1 MKKPSEIILD
11 LMKLQNKSV
20 YQVIQS
26 MEIDRLTFHK
36 LISLMSDN
44 LIFSDDICLALK
56 ETFGHRE
63 YYWKTLYESFKNSN
77 GTI

>member
-20 YQVIQS
+20 NQVIQS

-36 LISLMSDN
+36 LMADS
-44 LIFSDDICLALK
+44 LIFSDDICTALK
-56 ETFGHRE
+56 DTFGHRE
-63 YYWKTLYESFKNSN
+63 SYWKNLYESFNN
-77 GTI
+77 ANRNI

>member
-20 YQVIQS
+20 NQVIQC

-36 LISLMSDN
+36 LMDDK
-44 LIFSDDICLALK
+44 LIFTDYICLALK
-56 ETFGHRE
+56 DTFGHRE

-77 GTI
+77 GII

>member
-20 YQVIQS
+20 NQVIQC

-36 LISLMSDN
+36 LISDN

-63 YYWKTLYESFKNSN
+63 YYWKTLYENFVNSN
-77 GTI
+77 GII

>member
-20 YQVIQS
+20 NQVIQC

-36 LISLMSDN
+36 LMSDN
-44 LIFSDDICLALK
+44 LIFSLATPKNKTDLVPREVIQVTKLLK
-56 ETFGHRE
+56 
-63 YYWKTLYESFKNSN
+63 L
-77 GTI
+77 

>member
-20 YQVIQS
+20 NQVIQS

-36 LISLMSDN
+36 LMDDN
-44 LIFSDDICLALK
+44 LIFIQVI
-56 ETFGHRE
+56 
-63 YYWKTLYESFKNSN
+63 
-77 GTI
+77 TIQYL